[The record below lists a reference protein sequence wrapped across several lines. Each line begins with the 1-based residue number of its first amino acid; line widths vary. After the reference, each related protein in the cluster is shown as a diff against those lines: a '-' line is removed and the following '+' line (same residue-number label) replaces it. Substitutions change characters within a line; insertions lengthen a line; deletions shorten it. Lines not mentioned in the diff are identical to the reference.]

1 MSNCLF
7 AALVAKIKNPQVK
20 VCKRGSWL
28 EIFQCCWPHF
38 YWKYKDK
45 YYHYSQKDQLS
56 WLEALWY
63 DGEIMEFK
71 EITNE

>member
-7 AALVAKIKNPQVK
+7 AALVIKVKNPEVIIH
-20 VCKRGSWL
+20 KRGSWL
-28 EIFQCCWPHF
+28 EIFLRRWPHF
-38 YWKYKDK
+38 YWEYKGR

-63 DGEIMEFK
+63 DGVIMEFK
-71 EITNE
+71 GITNE